1 MVARVAL
8 LLLESLGLGEL
19 RRVELAQEFAFE
31 LAKQLALANEQP
43 CFEQA
48 GLDGH
53 VLGGEFGALGDR
65 AHAVPDVEPDVPQQA
80 DELFEFFRQ
89 RLVGGGRQQY
99 QEVDVGIREQ
109 LAAAVTADR
118 DKGNARGHVDVL
130 PNRFQDAVD
139 ELAMLAQQL
148 RRGVVF
154 EIALVQ
160 RGAIFGEPPLQ
171 PRAGRFRH
179 RGCCERRLCSASHA
193 RR

>member
-1 MVARVAL
+1 M
-8 LLLESLGLGEL
+8 
-19 RRVELAQEFAFE
+19 
-31 LAKQLALANEQP
+31 
-43 CFEQA
+43 
-48 GLDGH
+48 
-53 VLGGEFGALGDR
+53 
-65 AHAVPDVEPDVPQQA
+65 PDVEPDVPQQA

-171 PRAGRFRH
+171 PRAG
-179 RGCCERRLCSASHA
+179 
-193 RR
+193 